1 MSKIDQVKI
10 ERVKAELRNLVPD
23 LHQLLKTQ
31 CTYNIIIDK
40 FINLLYRSFDARD
53 KILVSRMNDRIKI
66 LESGNF
72 KYSNIFVLTKSSSE
86 YFKFRNF
93 EEIHIISRIFR
104 KLMKGGNE
112 LLWRFL
118 NITQNFFG
126 EMLISGLGGYK
137 HAKIIYVKYPGD
149 VRINIKDKNITKKNF
164 YGITF
169 CCRCDEKFNKLTED
183 HIKVDIFPRLISF
196 TVNISNIEEYF
207 IIYRKINEKCIPYRR
222 VEIAIR

>member
-1 MSKIDQVKI
+1 MSRITQNIDKV
-10 ERVKAELRNLVPD
+10 RSELSNLLPE
-23 LHQLLKTQ
+23 LHQLLKTH
-31 CTYNIIIDK
+31 CVYNTVIDK
-40 FINLLYRSFDARD
+40 FINLLYRSFDAKD
-53 KILVSRMNDRIKI
+53 SILVSRMNDRIKI

-72 KYSNIFVLTKSSSE
+72 KYSNIFVLTKSSSKH
-86 YFKFRNF
+86 FNFCNF

-126 EMLISGLGGYK
+126 EMLISGLDGYK
-137 HAKIIYVKYPGD
+137 TTKIIYVKYPGD

-183 HIKVDIFPRLISF
+183 HIKVDIFPRLVSF

-207 IIYRKINEKCIPYRR
+207 ILYRKINEKCIPYRK
-222 VEIAIR
+222 VEIVIR